1 MDAAT
6 IQAKIYAGRAK
17 AAQRIGLDCNQF
29 RPLAANAPIGN
40 QVGTLKAAFNSGD
53 NTYLAP
59 NLPGD
64 AIWYGDFDGRLTQP
78 GDYLMRVA
86 DGQAYYIAA
95 QQQLLPIVCVECNR
109 TLKITR
115 QQAQSTVGA
124 VGYGGNVPSQEVDVL
139 GATGA
144 FWPASILFGGKS
156 QQSVGLPAG
165 VKNTGWRILL
175 PPSVPITIKAGDI
188 ATDDLGRRYAV
199 DGAELTDFGW
209 RINAQEVHS

>member
-29 RPLAANAPIGN
+29 RPLSATAPLGN
-40 QVGTLKAAFNSGD
+40 QVGALKAAFNSGD
-53 NTYLAP
+53 NTYRAP

-64 AIWYGDFDGRLTQP
+64 AIWYGDLDGRLTQP
-78 GDYLMRVA
+78 GDYLVRVA
-86 DGQAYYIAA
+86 DGQTYYIAA
-95 QQQLLPIVCVECNR
+95 QQQLLPIVVIECNR
-109 TLKITR
+109 TVKITR
-115 QQAQSTVGA
+115 QQAQTSVGA

-139 GATGA
+139 GAPGA

-156 QQSVGLPAG
+156 QQGVGLPAG
-165 VKNTGWRILL
+165 VKNIGWRILL

-188 ATDDLGRRYAV
+188 VTDDLGRRYAI